1 MIYKLLTFLLL
12 LLLSQIE
19 HYEHKLYKGDKIIWL
34 RFWMSFLING
44 IGMLMKLYNTLVD
57 LFLFLT
63 SSTVLLCTGY
73 HVLVHALPIMVAA
86 QGTFTGVVA
95 RAVGMLYIVDLD
107 DTTEVHEMTI
117 VPLGPDTDVTDDEH
131 EEFEKFHESLTKVDN
146 SLDRE
151 AEMIIQEAAAK
162 LEALAASRG
171 VSFASNGDHGKTSTK
186 DPSAEAMMSLMA
198 EETRDYRGKGN
209 KDDDDNND

>member
-1 MIYKLLTFLLL
+1 
-12 LLLSQIE
+12 
-19 HYEHKLYKGDKIIWL
+19 
-34 RFWMSFLING
+34 
-44 IGMLMKLYNTLVD
+44 
-57 LFLFLT
+57 
-63 SSTVLLCTGY
+63 
-73 HVLVHALPIMVAA
+73 MVAA

-107 DTTEVHEMTI
+107 DTNEVHEMTI

-171 VSFASNGDHGKTSTK
+171 VSFASNGDHGKTSAK

-198 EETRDYRGKGN
+198 EETGDYRGKGD
-209 KDDDDNND
+209 KDDDDKNV

>member
-1 MIYKLLTFLLL
+1 
-12 LLLSQIE
+12 
-19 HYEHKLYKGDKIIWL
+19 
-34 RFWMSFLING
+34 
-44 IGMLMKLYNTLVD
+44 
-57 LFLFLT
+57 
-63 SSTVLLCTGY
+63 
-73 HVLVHALPIMVAA
+73 MVAA

-107 DTTEVHEMTI
+107 DTNEVHEMTI
-117 VPLGPDTDVTDDEH
+117 VPLGPDPDVTDDED
-131 EEFEKFHESLTKVDN
+131 HESLTKVDN

-171 VSFASNGDHGKTSTK
+171 ISFASNGDHGKTSAK

-198 EETRDYRGKGN
+198 EETGDYGGKGD
-209 KDDDDNND
+209 KDDDNKND

>member
-1 MIYKLLTFLLL
+1 
-12 LLLSQIE
+12 
-19 HYEHKLYKGDKIIWL
+19 
-34 RFWMSFLING
+34 
-44 IGMLMKLYNTLVD
+44 
-57 LFLFLT
+57 
-63 SSTVLLCTGY
+63 
-73 HVLVHALPIMVAA
+73 MVAA

-107 DTTEVHEMTI
+107 DTNEVHEMTI
-117 VPLGPDTDVTDDEH
+117 VPLGPDPDVTDDED
-131 EEFEKFHESLTKVDN
+131 EKFEQFHESLTKVDN

-151 AEMIIQEAAAK
+151 AEMIIQEAAGK

-198 EETRDYRGKGN
+198 EETGDYGGKGD
-209 KDDDDNND
+209 KDDDDKND

>member
-1 MIYKLLTFLLL
+1 
-12 LLLSQIE
+12 
-19 HYEHKLYKGDKIIWL
+19 
-34 RFWMSFLING
+34 
-44 IGMLMKLYNTLVD
+44 
-57 LFLFLT
+57 
-63 SSTVLLCTGY
+63 
-73 HVLVHALPIMVAA
+73 MVAA

-107 DTTEVHEMTI
+107 DTFEVHEMTI
-117 VPLGPDTDVTDDEH
+117 VPLGPDPDVTDDEDG
-131 EEFEKFHESLTKVDN
+131 EFEKFHESLTKVDN

-171 VSFASNGDHGKTSTK
+171 ISFASNGDHGKTSAK

-198 EETRDYRGKGN
+198 EETGDYGGKGD
-209 KDDDDNND
+209 KDDDDKND

>member
-1 MIYKLLTFLLL
+1 
-12 LLLSQIE
+12 
-19 HYEHKLYKGDKIIWL
+19 
-34 RFWMSFLING
+34 
-44 IGMLMKLYNTLVD
+44 
-57 LFLFLT
+57 
-63 SSTVLLCTGY
+63 
-73 HVLVHALPIMVAA
+73 MVAA

-107 DTTEVHEMTI
+107 DTNKVHEMTI

-171 VSFASNGDHGKTSTK
+171 VSFGSNGGHGKTSAK

-198 EETRDYRGKGN
+198 EETGDYRGKGD
-209 KDDDDNND
+209 KDDDDKND